1 MRTDEQCGY
10 NTYNFWSSKRELLL
24 AGKSARVHGLSF
36 ERACI
41 GAAADLLQHEAE
53 AANDVAFHF
62 YQVRRSLE
70 EKQVTIILGIR
81 VNKYYVLL
89 QFWK

>member
-10 NTYNFWSSKRELLL
+10 ITYNFWSSKRELLL

-53 AANDVAFHF
+53 AANDVVFSFLSSAEKS
-62 YQVRRSLE
+62 RRE
-70 EKQVTIILGIR
+70 TGNNNFR
-81 VNKYYVLL
+81 NKS
-89 QFWK
+89 